1 MNVVLSKIKAFVQE
15 EDGLAAV
22 EYAVIAALIAAGLI
36 LAFTNLGDA
45 IRDTINELTTTIGGT
60 TGT

>member
-1 MNVVLSKIKAFVQE
+1 MNIVLSKIKAFVQE

-36 LAFTNLGDA
+36 TAFSLLGDE
-45 IRDTINELTTTIGGT
+45 IEEVINRLTDTLREGAES
-60 TGT
+60 